1 MKVKHYIALAALTL
15 PLAANAQSINF
26 ETENEGYTKLGVF
39 DTWENSPFRTGALE
53 GNVKVIAN
61 PYKEKDALAGD
72 TNMSDHVLAFQ
83 RSRWGSN
90 TFGVR
95 VTLKDTIKLSQTPQY
110 VHVKM
115 RKPKS
120 GRVMCFALGSR
131 QDRPWQSKDVVQV
144 EATCKSKVYTDKWFD
159 AVFALTGANGVNVH
173 SLVFAPDVESTHDLN
188 EDFVAY
194 IDEIEVNGSALTR
207 IEYNVYPINFDR
219 LRSYHAATATH
230 KASH

>member
-1 MKVKHYIALAALTL
+1 M
-15 PLAANAQSINF
+15 
-26 ETENEGYTKLGVF
+26 
-39 DTWENSPFRTGALE
+39 
-53 GNVKVIAN
+53 
-61 PYKEKDALAGD
+61 AGD

-95 VTLKDTIKLSQTPQY
+95 VTLKDAIKLSQTPQY

-188 EDFVAY
+188 EDFVVY
-194 IDEIEVNGSALTR
+194 IDDIEVNGSALTR
-207 IEYNVYPINFDR
+207 IEYNVYPVNFDKTQK
-219 LRSYHAATATH
+219 LSRSDRYTQGITLNSGDGNQTLSVAQ
-230 KASH
+230 KEDKLVYQDLLASSLN